1 MFVET
6 NRNHLIVSNLADNR
20 FDKQESK
27 RCVDDKKKEESDDK
41 RKFQEGCIG
50 RATPFNEMT
59 SKGIMATNTTCR
71 EENYFHPYCVAS

>member
-27 RCVDDKKKEESDDK
+27 RCVDDKKMEESDDK
-41 RKFQEGCIG
+41 R
-50 RATPFNEMT
+50 N
-59 SKGIMATNTTCR
+59 SKKGVSVERLHSMK
-71 EENYFHPYCVAS
+71 